1 MNQIRTRVLGTV
13 TSIIL
18 RFTLN
23 DLFDIIIHI
32 RNSNVRVVIPKTK
45 EMILKHLRWS
55 LNLKYHF
62 TIDAVS
68 RSFSKQDSR
77 WDITRVETRKV
88 FFERMKLKNAHQ
100 RILRRVGLNQFLK
113 G

>member
-77 WDITRVETRKV
+77 WDITRVKTRKV
-88 FFERMKLKNAHQ
+88 FFRGNET
-100 RILRRVGLNQFLK
+100 
-113 G
+113 